1 MMNSTY
7 IKEANIEQDLY
18 YTGIAEKAYDIVV
31 RFLSKNKNKIEGEG
45 ETGVVN
51 KPFIPLTQWK
61 GVALRG
67 TDIDKNFPS
76 LSEVV
81 LFFIP
86 TKSTSRGGQTIAGG
100 FSNKSLKVGGISFK
114 GVLVNTNLIGPYNS
128 QYMDTRL
135 DKNTF
140 IHEYIHF
147 LDHLRYRDRG
157 LAKTS
162 AKYLDTDD
170 IEGYYNTPE
179 EFNAYYQEGQS
190 QIVRIWKN
198 LPDKFKQK
206 HSKDFK
212 AFQDW
217 ATDINF
223 FDRDF
228 LTHINKKYLKKFKKR
243 LANLYMYIQKG
254 KLSEIISESKIKV
267 DSNAIKKWAKDL
279 RVLTKAYK
287 QIGSNSEDPKTIQ
300 DFKKV
305 RRAFGTFQENFEQW
319 VYKFFL
325 QYKWTGA
332 SGNTE
337 SWEAKEVREKCWR
350 AVTSLGGNF
359 PEMWD
364 FQTQKH
370 RESPNILSR
379 EREKN
384 IRRYRAE
391 FREGIKALLQYVA
404 IHGDQE
410 REKPIEQAKIG
421 PVKLVIHNHKR
432 KGGSPQGEESR
443 ERSFKQLV
451 DGIKHWCKQIQKA
464 GFGKCIEGL
473 ELHLDFG
480 LTGESGDM
488 VNGEYYMN
496 KDIMKLYGTGM
507 TQDTFTH
514 ELGHRFWYRE
524 LPSNA
529 KKHWQDTIKSK
540 KVSIERVDVEN
551 FVKKYF
557 DKHGSKL
564 YKRRAGLKVID
575 KKEDNVETKAKYKV
589 LQMTPVYS
597 TNNHSEVI
605 TKLADRWVG
614 PGKEIPIEHI
624 TTYGNTNAEEAFA
637 EAFKLYII
645 RGPGKL
651 GEWTRWFFREIVRTG
666 GATLK

>member
-1 MMNSTY
+1 MMNSTH
-7 IKEANIEQDLY
+7 IKEANVEQDLY
-18 YTGIAEKAYDIVV
+18 YTGIAEKAYDKVV
-31 RFLSKNKNKIEGEG
+31 QFLSKHKDKIEGEG
-45 ETGVVN
+45 ETGIVN

-81 LFFIP
+81 LFFVP

-157 LAKTS
+157 LSKTS
-162 AKYLDTDD
+162 AKYLDSND

-243 LANLYMYIQKG
+243 LANLYMYIQKDN
-254 KLSEIISESKIKV
+254 LSEILSESKIKV

-332 SGNTE
+332 SDNME

-370 RESPNILSR
+370 RASPQILAR

-524 LPSNA
+524 VPSNA

-575 KKEDNVETKAKYKV
+575 KKEDNAEIKAKYKV